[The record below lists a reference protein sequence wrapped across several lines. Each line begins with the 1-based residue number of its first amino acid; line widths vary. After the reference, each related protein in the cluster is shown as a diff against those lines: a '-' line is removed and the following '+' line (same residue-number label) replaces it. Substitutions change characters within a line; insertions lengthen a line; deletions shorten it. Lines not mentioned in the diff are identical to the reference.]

1 MTDDASAELPEPSLP
16 YVAGRLD
23 RVVRTRIEQAVAP
36 LELSVSQYT
45 VLSVLAR
52 QPFLSNAQLAR
63 RAFVSPQSMNETLL
77 GLEGREL
84 VRRRVDPNHG
94 RIRRTELTAKGRRVV
109 ERSDREVGSVEA
121 AMTAGMTDRQRKTLR
136 ALMMLAV
143 RNLDGGFPP
152 RQGPGA

>member
-84 VRRRVDPNHG
+84 VRRRVDPTHG